1 MWLFETSEGTMIV
14 SRNQLVIPFSDIV
27 ARLLL
32 NRSDELIKSILGKW
46 DSLLHFPFTKQEDKR
61 ITSSLVLFFCL
72 VR

>member
-32 NRSDELIKSILGKW
+32 NRSDELIKSILGKR
-46 DSLLHFPFTKQEDKR
+46 DSLLHFPSTKKEDKR
-61 ITSSLVLFFCL
+61 IASSPVLYFCL